1 MKKLLLFLGILVS
14 VVSVNA
20 EENVLQSI
28 EIVPVKDTYNIVL
41 TADKSV
47 DVKKTVQAPNK
58 ITLEMKGIRASK
70 TLNTVYNNVSNPHRQ

>member
-1 MKKLLLFLGILVS
+1 MLTVC
-14 VVSVNA
+14 A

-47 DVKKTVQAPNK
+47 DIKKSVKD
-58 ITLEMKGIRASK
+58 
-70 TLNTVYNNVSNPHRQ
+70 SN